1 MKRDGFEQ
9 WCQCFVEF
17 IAYTHSHYVEAEDAV
32 RDIEKEKVI
41 RAQRQKV
48 VDAHETAWEKFTSKA
63 SAAAEGGGLLNA
75 EDVPVPYGG
84 AVVRQF

>member
-1 MKRDGFEQ
+1 MCAFSKFKL
-9 WCQCFVEF
+9 CT
-17 IAYTHSHYVEAEDAV
+17 ATTSKAADAV

-63 SAAAEGGGLLNA
+63 SAAAEGGSLLTG
-75 EDVPVPYGG
+75 EDVPVPYGWGGG
-84 AVVRQF
+84 ARV

>member
-1 MKRDGFEQ
+1 M
-9 WCQCFVEF
+9 
-17 IAYTHSHYVEAEDAV
+17 

-63 SAAAEGGGLLNA
+63 SAAEGGSLLNG

-84 AVVRQF
+84 VVVQDFESD